1 MNNNKSKQTKRIEKK
16 SPSANLTEI
25 EKHNKDISQP
35 TVPPKIAARLTASS
49 KDKQITQETLNK
61 GLDQARER
69 RMSLQADRA
78 DRLRQH
84 LARVEQVAQ
93 MKKGQKPL
101 TEEPEVE

>member
-1 MNNNKSKQTKRIEKK
+1 MNNNKSKQTKRTAKK
-16 SPSANLTEI
+16 SPSASLTEI
-25 EKHNKDISQP
+25 EKHKDISQP